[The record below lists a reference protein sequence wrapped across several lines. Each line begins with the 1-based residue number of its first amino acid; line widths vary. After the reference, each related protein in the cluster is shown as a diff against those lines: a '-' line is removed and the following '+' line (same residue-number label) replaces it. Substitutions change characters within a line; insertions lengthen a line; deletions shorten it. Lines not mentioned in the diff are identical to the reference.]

1 MNDCRRL
8 FVAALLLVPSWPAQV
23 RGQTDDPVP
32 ASEVIGVLVQFLA
45 GDFGDLE
52 FVGDLRLQGLSQ
64 NPCFVTLRFGEGG
77 GQLPSVPLLANG
89 TPVEDGALTLLVSS
103 FETLQITTGE
113 PGQLFRGA
121 VLAHSNDHGC
131 AGIVSLQ
138 GGYQIRS
145 SKAPA
150 QGINDGIVEI
160 ASIRSGS
167 LLTQGQCVSGPF
179 QRQSTGVVAFVGG
192 LPFTRLPPAG
202 PRLRICGLGDLGT
215 VGSICTD
222 RFPQGGGVRGFTE
235 DDLFNLFD
243 PSTFGNRRLRIC
255 LEDSEPSQSV
265 YVQLGEF

>member
-89 TPVEDGALTLLVSS
+89 TPVEDGALTMLVSS

-121 VLAHSNDHGC
+121 VLAHPASSF
-131 AGIVSLQ
+131 AGL
-138 GGYQIRS
+138 
-145 SKAPA
+145 
-150 QGINDGIVEI
+150 
-160 ASIRSGS
+160 S
-167 LLTQGQCVSGPF
+167 LLIRMITAVQASFLFRAV
-179 QRQSTGVVAFVGG
+179 
-192 LPFTRLPPAG
+192 TRYEALR
-202 PRLRICGLGDLGT
+202 PRLRVSMTGLSRLL
-215 VGSICTD
+215 
-222 RFPQGGGVRGFTE
+222 RFGQAAFSPRGNVFP
-235 DDLFNLFD
+235 DLF
-243 PSTFGNRRLRIC
+243 SVSRRAASRSWAGSLSLGCLR
-255 LEDSEPSQSV
+255 LVP
-265 YVQLGEF
+265 G